1 MTSIRFT
8 HPARVIPLAFLGVIA
23 LGTLLLSLPIARE
36 GDGAA
41 PLIIAVFTATSAACI
56 TGLTVV
62 DTPTYWSP
70 FGEAVIL
77 GLFQVGGFGI
87 MTGATLLGLLISR
100 RLRLTQRRILQAETR
115 SLTPADVRRVMHVVL
130 AVTLTVEAVVAVIL
144 TLRLHLGYGEPWG
157 RAVWHGLFHSVSA
170 FNNAGFALYSDS
182 LTRFALDPIVLVPVM
197 VAVVVSGL
205 GFPVMHELR
214 EEWRRPGLWSI
225 HAKLTLFGTVV
236 LLAGGFLVFL
246 AFEWSNKDTLGGLPS
261 AGRLLNAMF
270 HSVMTRSGGFNT
282 FDTASLRSESLLV
295 SDMLMFIGG
304 GSAGTAGG
312 IKVTTFFLLGF
323 VVWAEIRGQADASA
337 FRRRISA
344 DVQRQALAVVLIATA
359 LVSLGTVALLSMTP
373 FPLERVLF
381 EVISA
386 AATVGLSTGLSAEL
400 PPAGQFILVVLMY
413 VGRVGTVTAA
423 SALALRPRQRL
434 YRYPEERPIVG

>member
-1 MTSIRFT
+1 MTSLQVA
-8 HPARVIPLAFLGVIA
+8 HPARVIPLTFLGVIG

-36 GDGAA
+36 AEGAA
-41 PLIIAVFTATSAACI
+41 PFITALFTATSAACI

-62 DTPTYWSP
+62 DTATYWSP

-115 SLTPADVRRVMHVVL
+115 SLTPADVRRVMQVVL
-130 AVTLTVEAVVAVIL
+130 AVTLMVEAAVAIIL
-144 TLRLHLGYGEPWG
+144 TLRLHVSYGEPWG
-157 RAVWHGLFHSVSA
+157 RAAWHGLFHSVSA

-197 VAVVVSGL
+197 LAVVISGL
-205 GFPVMHELR
+205 GFPVIHELR
-214 EEWRRPGLWSI
+214 EEWRTPGLWSI
-225 HAKLTLFGTVV
+225 HAKLTLFGTGV
-236 LLAGGFLVFL
+236 LLVAGFFAFVT
-246 AFEWSNKDTLGGLPS
+246 FEWSNKDTLAGLPP
-261 AGRLLNAMF
+261 AGRLLNALF

-282 FDTASLRSESLLV
+282 FDTAALNSESLLV

-323 VVWAEIRGQADASA
+323 VVWAEIRGHPDASA

-344 DVQRQALAVVLIATA
+344 EVQRQALAVVLIATS
-359 LVSLGTVALLSMTP
+359 LVSLGTLALLAMTAV
-373 FPLERVLF
+373 PLDRVLF
-381 EVISA
+381 EVIAA

>member
-1 MTSIRFT
+1 VTSIRFT

-236 LLAGGFLVFL
+236 LLAG
-246 AFEWSNKDTLGGLPS
+246 ASSCSWPSNGATTIRWVGC
-261 AGRLLNAMF
+261 RL
-270 HSVMTRSGGFNT
+270 R
-282 FDTASLRSESLLV
+282 
-295 SDMLMFIGG
+295 
-304 GSAGTAGG
+304 
-312 IKVTTFFLLGF
+312 
-323 VVWAEIRGQADASA
+323 
-337 FRRRISA
+337 
-344 DVQRQALAVVLIATA
+344 
-359 LVSLGTVALLSMTP
+359 
-373 FPLERVLF
+373 
-381 EVISA
+381 A
-386 AATVGLSTGLSAEL
+386 AC
-400 PPAGQFILVVLMY
+400 
-413 VGRVGTVTAA
+413 
-423 SALALRPRQRL
+423 
-434 YRYPEERPIVG
+434 